1 MKLFLVRHGLAVPR
15 REWNGQAQLRPLNDV
30 GLRQADAV
38 AGILEAEE
46 IERLVCGPSLR
57 CQQTLAPVVRATG
70 RSVEIDDRLDRGEDV
85 QRVLE
90 LMPGFREG
98 AAVFCTHREIIESL
112 IRVFELDPR
121 DAERDGIPCQKGS
134 VWVLEGPGY
143 TPTIARYL
151 EPVGNRKRGRL
162 RLAHEPQ
169 ESRRAAVLDLGST
182 SFNLLIADV
191 RQSGEIE
198 PVVREKVMLRLGAVI
213 AEHESIPDEV
223 CESASAV
230 ARELRELAEREKVEC
245 LFPVG
250 TAALRDASNGA
261 ALADRIGRTLGAPV
275 SVLSGEQE
283 ARLIYRAF
291 RQRLAL
297 ENERVLALDLGG
309 GSLEIATGSEDAIEY
324 EATLRLGVARL
335 HREMVQGDPIREVE
349 ADAIRQRVRQALAP
363 HIEAIAGA
371 RPDRCIATGG
381 TIRALSRLADEE
393 RARRSGQL
401 RQPGRLTRKRI
412 ARLSERLA
420 SSTHEER
427 LLMRGMSRNRADLL
441 PTGALILR
449 EVMRALDASPLTLCD
464 WGLREG
470 VLLDALVQPPE

>member
-15 REWNGQAQLRPLNDV
+15 REWNGQAQLRPLNEV
-30 GLRQADAV
+30 GVRQA
-38 AGILEAEE
+38 EALADLFEGE
-46 IERLVCGPSLR
+46 QIARLVSGPSIR

-70 RSVEIDDRLDRGEDV
+70 RSIEIDDRLERGEAV

-98 AAVFCTHREIIESL
+98 ASVFCTHREIIESL
-112 IRVFELDPR
+112 LRVFELDPR
-121 DAERDGIPCQKGS
+121 DDERDGIPCQKGS

-151 EPVGNRKRGRL
+151 EPVGSRKRGRV
-162 RLAHEPQ
+162 RFSREPQ

-191 RQSGEIE
+191 HCGGEIE

-213 AEHESIPDEV
+213 AEHEAIPDEV

-250 TAALRDASNGA
+250 TAALRDADNGDQ
-261 ALADRIGRTLGAPV
+261 LADRIGRTLGAPV
-275 SVLSGEQE
+275 RVLSGEEE

-297 ENERVLALDLGG
+297 QSERVLALDLGG
-309 GSLEIATGSEDAIEY
+309 GSLEIATGSHDAIEY

-335 HREMVQGDPIREVE
+335 HRELVRGDPIREIE
-349 ADAIRQRVRQALAP
+349 AEAIRQRVRQALAP
-363 HIEAIAGA
+363 HVDAIVRGK
-371 RPDRCIATGG
+371 PERCIATGG

-393 RARRSGQL
+393 RARRSGQI
-401 RQPGRLTRKRI
+401 RNPGRLTRKRI
-412 ARLSERLA
+412 ARLCEQLGP
-420 SSTHEER
+420 SSHEER

-441 PTGALILR
+441 PTGAIILR
-449 EVMRALDASPLTLCD
+449 EVMKTLGANPLTLCD

-470 VLLDALVQPPE
+470 VLLDSLQTPA